1 MAEERDPWR
10 RPGRRRRATAAA
22 LALAIALA
30 LGFRGG
36 SGEERSTVIEVIDG
50 DTLLIDRRYVQL
62 AGIDAPELGQLC
74 LHEGKTWP
82 CGLEA
87 ARALAKLAA
96 LGRIHCDI
104 DAAQE
109 PLPAATCRSGE
120 EDVAETMLRQGY
132 AVALPGGF
140 PGYAEA
146 QAAAQKVP
154 LGIWRGAFVAPSA
167 WRDGARLAQEQAA
180 GDKACPIKAVVE
192 ADGRKVYLLPSD
204 GIYGSVALRPEA
216 GERLFCSDEAAR
228 AAGWTERPAKPR

>member
-1 MAEERDPWR
+1 MARGRASWWR
-10 RPGRRRRATAAA
+10 SGRLRRIAAA
-22 LALAIALA
+22 SLALAIALG

-36 SGEERSTVIEVIDG
+36 SGEERSAVIEVIDG

-74 LHEGKTWP
+74 LQEDKTWP

-87 ARALAKLAA
+87 ARALTKLVA
-96 LGRIHCDI
+96 LGRIHCEI

-109 PLPAATCRSGE
+109 PLPTAACRSGE
-120 EDVAETMLRQGY
+120 ENVAETMLRQGY
-132 AVALPGGF
+132 ALALPGGF

-167 WRDGARLAQEQAA
+167 WRDGARLAQEQA